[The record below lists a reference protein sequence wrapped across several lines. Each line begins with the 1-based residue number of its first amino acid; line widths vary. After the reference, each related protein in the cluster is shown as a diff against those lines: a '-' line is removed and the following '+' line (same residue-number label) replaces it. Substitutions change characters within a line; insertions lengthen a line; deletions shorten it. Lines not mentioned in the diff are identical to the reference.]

1 VGHQSYCCLNKSA
14 QNKLAQ
20 NTIQQVIQ
28 PYTVQLKF
36 EATCTLDLGVYVCGI
51 HRSVSWGTQA
61 ELVQG
66 TITTL
71 ARRSKVSRTSERGT
85 HVRKWLR
92 LCNRSSMACVVVQRT
107 SRCVTSAGH
116 CRAAFMTRVAMLPAL
131 PYCPS
136 CKTAKSG
143 EHHTVVTV
151 CGACMTRRQL
161 SERASSTPRV

>member
-85 HVRKWLR
+85 HVRKWLDVFPTPCTETVR
-92 LCNRSSMACVVVQRT
+92 ARFIASPPLQYIT
-107 SRCVTSAGH
+107 SNS
-116 CRAAFMTRVAMLPAL
+116 FD
-131 PYCPS
+131 
-136 CKTAKSG
+136 
-143 EHHTVVTV
+143 
-151 CGACMTRRQL
+151 
-161 SERASSTPRV
+161 RASFPLKLICSFTLISIYIFI